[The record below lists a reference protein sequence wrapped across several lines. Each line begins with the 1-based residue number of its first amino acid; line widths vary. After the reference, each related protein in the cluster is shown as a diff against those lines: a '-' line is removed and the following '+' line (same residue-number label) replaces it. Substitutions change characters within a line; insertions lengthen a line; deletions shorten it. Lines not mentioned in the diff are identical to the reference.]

1 MVTEKIQLE
10 RPPTLVEL
18 IVAKLQEAIIR
29 GAIPPGTRL
38 TEEKLSQELNTSRTP
53 LREALFML
61 ELMGFVRRPTG
72 GGWQV
77 PRFDVEKVLERFEDR
92 VMLEVYAVLRST
104 TESRAAFRRKA
115 GELLTRMRKAAEAL
129 DYGAYREADLLFH
142 RSLLSLSSSRH
153 LRRKFEDAVKHI
165 DWIRQVTIAPL
176 IDMRISLQDH
186 RNIVGA
192 LREQDVQGAVAR
204 LLEHTDRQVL
214 LIRERLAAPKA
225 ASEAAT

>member
-1 MVTEKIQLE
+1 MTENIQLD

-29 GAIPPGTRL
+29 GTIAPGTRL

-61 ELMGFVRRPTG
+61 ELMGFVRRPRG
-72 GGWQV
+72 SGWQV

-104 TESRAAFRRKA
+104 AETRAAFIQKA
-115 GELLTRMRKAAEAL
+115 GGLLSRMKKAAEAV
-129 DYGAYREADLLFH
+129 DYGAYREADLQFH
-142 RSLLSLSSSRH
+142 RNLLSLSPSRH
-153 LRRKFEDAVKHI
+153 LRRKFEEAIKHI
-165 DWIRQVTIAPL
+165 DWIRRVTIAPL
-176 IDMRISLQDH
+176 IDMRISLEDH
-186 RNIVGA
+186 KKIITA
-192 LREQDVQGAVAR
+192 LRGEDVHGAVTW

-214 LIRERLAAPKA
+214 LIREKLAAPK
-225 ASEAAT
+225 ETIEVAT

>member
-1 MVTEKIQLE
+1 MQNIQLD

-29 GAIPPGTRL
+29 GTIPPGTRL

-61 ELMGFVRRPTG
+61 ELMGFVRRPRG

-104 TESRAAFRRKA
+104 AESRAAFLRKT
-115 GELLTRMRKAAEAL
+115 GQLLSRMKKAAEAL
-129 DYGAYREADLLFH
+129 DYGAYREADLQFH

-153 LRRKFEDAVKHI
+153 LRRKFEDALKHI

-176 IDMRISLQDH
+176 IDMRISFEDH
-186 RNIVGA
+186 QKIISA
-192 LREQDVQGAVAR
+192 LREEDVHGAVGR

-214 LIRERLAAPKA
+214 MMREKLASPKA
-225 ASEAAT
+225 ASEVAT